1 MAAVPGAGG
10 RREAAPP
17 ATGLARTAGRGGG
30 GGLRDDPDP
39 RLVECQGEAGTRLAA
54 RLAELAAGL
63 LPRAGQRRAIPR
75 RRIARRTEMATAEIY
90 QRLRPLMFSIAYRML
105 GSVSEAEDI
114 VQE

>member
-39 RLVECQGEAGTRLAA
+39 RLVERPGEAGARLAA

-63 LPRAGQRRAIPR
+63 LPRAGQRRASPR
-75 RRIARRTEMATAEIY
+75 RCIAGRTRDDHGRDISAAPAADVLDRLPDAR
-90 QRLRPLMFSIAYRML
+90 QR
-105 GSVSEAEDI
+105 
-114 VQE
+114 